1 MQKIYLKDPS
11 KSTLVKV
18 VSATKIRIIEMVNY
32 EKGDRESDLHFYSL
46 LRLSDAAAVVDNDV
60 PVEDVS
66 RRFV

>member
-18 VSATKIRIIEMVNY
+18 DSATKIRIIEMVNY
-32 EKGDRESDLHFYSL
+32 EKGDRERDLHFYSL

-66 RRFV
+66 